1 MDEHVNDSDH
11 LKSESKRTK
20 SSRRKSFKQRL
31 TATGSDDTSRS
42 SSNVNID
49 RLLYLR
55 IRFSSC

>member
-20 SSRRKSFKQRL
+20 SSRRKSFKQC
-31 TATGSDDTSRS
+31 ATGSDDTSRS

-49 RLLYLR
+49 RLLYLW